1 MPPICAVGN
10 GRLLVRESD
19 FGGIGAAE
27 LLIGAFGGKNG
38 FWSEFQERGNRNLEN
53 TDQISENPR
62 EFPTFILISAD
73 FQEVAKAC
81 VAIFAATPPLWRA
94 ALRAH
99 R

>member
-1 MPPICAVGN
+1 MPPLCAAAQGW
-10 GRLLVRESD
+10 LLVRESD

-27 LLIGAFGGKNG
+27 LMIGAFGGKNR
-38 FWSEFQERGNRNLEN
+38 FWSEFDEPESRIIEN

-81 VAIFAATPPLWRA
+81 VAIFAATPPLWPA